1 MLQVLLTENYILVNE
16 TVMKGFGLLIS
27 SSLILRKR
35 VYTSASKKFSEEC
48 PNSSLK
54 EGQIAVLTQLAPYC
68 IKLVIKH
75 TRTLQY
81 TNLTG

>member
-35 VYTSASKKFSEEC
+35 VYTSASKKIFRGMPQFFFKRRANRCTYSISALLHQAC
-48 PNSSLK
+48 D
-54 EGQIAVLTQLAPYC
+54 QTY
-68 IKLVIKH
+68 
-75 TRTLQY
+75 
-81 TNLTG
+81 